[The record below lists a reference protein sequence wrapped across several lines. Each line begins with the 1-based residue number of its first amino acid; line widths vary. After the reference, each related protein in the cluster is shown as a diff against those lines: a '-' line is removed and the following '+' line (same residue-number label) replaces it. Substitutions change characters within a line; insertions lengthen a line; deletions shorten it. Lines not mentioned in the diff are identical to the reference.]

1 MTPFPQGDHSHPP
14 SVSLERVCGH
24 MSTCVRTF
32 VFQRQT
38 GFHAWSSCLGCVAYK
53 VELGF
58 REENVD
64 TGPEPP

>member
-64 TGPEPP
+64 TGPVPP